1 MIWSWPDRE
10 GAHGLRLGRH
20 LDPGIPAGIEKA
32 SVTALA
38 CGFVLFENADIGWML
53 SMLQDLPDEPVHGA
67 VVVVVDR
74 RVPLEVLPEHDK
86 RALQG
91 RYCIEMSLVEDGSNE
106 DEAVDLVL
114 VREELKI

>member
-1 MIWSWPDRE
+1 M
-10 GAHGLRLGRH
+10 GRH

-53 SMLQDLPDEPVHGA
+53 SVLQDLPDKPIHGA
-67 VVVVVDR
+67 VVVIVDR
-74 RVPLEVLPEHDK
+74 RMSLEVLPEHDK
-86 RALQG
+86 RAAE
-91 RYCIEMSLVEDGSNE
+91 RRDRIEMRLVEDRGDE
-106 DEAVDLVL
+106 DEAVDLVP